1 VTENEKRGSI
11 RFKPKSGS
19 HIVYPEGSGGI
30 RDLSLSGMYVVDPDP
45 LPEGSGV
52 SFALRLGIN
61 DIQLHGIVT
70 RSEPGKGMVI
80 QFTDLSRESTRRLR
94 IYIAGLIPAPGAAKK
109 H

>member
-1 VTENEKRGSI
+1 VDENEKRASI

-45 LPEGSGV
+45 LPEGSEV
-52 SFALRLGIN
+52 SFALRLGTN
-61 DIQLHGIVT
+61 DIQLHGTVT

-80 QFTDLSRESTRRLR
+80 HFTELSRESTRRLR
-94 IYIAGLIPAPGAAKK
+94 IYIAGLSPAPGGPKEN
-109 H
+109 

>member
-1 VTENEKRGSI
+1 MSLTRI
-11 RFKPKSGS
+11 PCPKD
-19 HIVYPEGSGGI
+19 
-30 RDLSLSGMYVVDPDP
+30 RR
-45 LPEGSGV
+45 V

-70 RSEPGKGMVI
+70 RSEPGKGMAI

-94 IYIAGLIPAPGAAKK
+94 IYIAGLLPAPGGPKK